1 MTHGFTRVRVERSS
15 QVFHFEFFAVSIFA
29 SHLLFVFFV
38 LHTEIVNKNITM
50 LTFFYPPVTE
60 RSLPAN
66 DKKMELHCYLSTD
79 KGADPCFNRKE
90 LHINWSSEDDTPING
105 SRFVIEHPHN
115 CFSKLI
121 IDTKSTDHHRKW
133 RCHLTQN
140 DLVKATISYTTTV
153 KGATQPVH
161 KMKDVAQYVQSVT
174 SSPFSPDG
182 LEEVFATV
190 GESVLLNCGNT
201 SSPDMKWTL
210 REKQLRDASS
220 PDNGQIKA
228 SHVNQDSSLVISRLS
243 SLHAGD
249 YQCSHSTDKND
260 VLNKFRLHTL
270 DGKY

>member
-1 MTHGFTRVRVERSS
+1 MTHGFTRVREERSS
-15 QVFHFEFFAVSIFA
+15 QVFHFEFFAVSAFA
-29 SHLLFVFFV
+29 SHLLFGFFCFTYRNSKQKY
-38 LHTEIVNKNITM
+38 HNA
-50 LTFFYPPVTE
+50 FFYPPVTE
-60 RSLPAN
+60 RSHPAN

-79 KGADPCFNRKE
+79 KGADPCFNHRE
-90 LHINWSSEDDTPING
+90 LHINWSTEDNTPING

-121 IDTKSTDHHRKW
+121 IDKKLTDHHRKW

-153 KGATQPVH
+153 EGATQPVH

-174 SSPFSPDG
+174 TSPFSPDG

-190 GESVLLNCGNT
+190 GESVLLTCGNT

-249 YQCSHSTDKND
+249 YQCSHSTDKKD